1 LEAFG
6 VDCSVTWAY
15 VPELTEEVRHLYF
28 LAFVVGGV
36 EGNRFVLVLSASVA
50 TFFDKSLN
58 DKILSTYFDYVGAYL

>member
-36 EGNRFVLVLSASVA
+36 EGNRFVGIDSTSVT
-50 TFFDKSLN
+50 TFLNKSLV
-58 DKILSTYFDYVGAYL
+58 Y